1 MRNSIKALFA
11 FVLFF
16 VLLCACNKVEKLDE
30 QKDYTLIKAMKSAEN
45 QSIEG
50 IDIDDL
56 ENYASMCEKKGEK
69 GKYCSANALI
79 GYKLYFQ
86 NDFDKSMVHLKKA
99 EANLKYCDSIASFVY
114 SLISKNVSTTDSV
127 LALHY
132 ATLSIK
138 KDLQYN
144 NLRVLPYA
152 YLDKSLLMKGDSA
165 KFYLQKSLELFDDW
179 GDKVARCQYAKWHAD
194 EMEADSII
202 VYMKPCYDSIKFTG
216 YAYILAGSYLE
227 KGDID
232 SAKIYI
238 DRIKQGKNKGSKPNF
253 YYRNSQ
259 LLTLKGE
266 YKEACKWWED
276 AFNLLLEESKF
287 MLNQRLGAINAE
299 YDLLNAELQNEKR
312 RVRMMMVYNMI
323 LVVLV
328 ALLCVAFIILKRYK
342 RDIDVKEIDI
352 AKRKERFNTLFEKH
366 REDYKMDK
374 DNVLTEAMRNLEK
387 LYEAYPTLTRTEVAI
402 IWLLFMK
409 CSSDSI
415 CEMLN
420 ITHNYYYQ
428 RKSAIYRTFGIR
440 GKDEGEV
447 AIERIVKEY
456 IFLE

>member
-16 VLLCACNKVEKLDE
+16 ALLCACNKVEKLDE

-56 ENYASMCEKKGEK
+56 ENYASICEKKGKK
-69 GKYCSANALI
+69 GKYCLANALI

-86 NDFDKSMVHLKKA
+86 NDFDKSMIHLKKA
-99 EANLKYCDSIASFVY
+99 ELNLMYCDTISSFVY
-114 SLISKNVSTTDSV
+114 SLISKNLSISDTL

-132 ATLSIK
+132 ANKALNKNIE
-138 KDLQYN
+138 YN
-144 NLRVLPYA
+144 NLKRLPYS
-152 YLDKSLLMKGDSA
+152 YLNMSLFTKGDTA
-165 KFYLQKSLELFDDW
+165 NFYLQKSINLFD
-179 GDKVARCQYAKWHAD
+179 KNNINMVKAQFARWHSKELNSDTIIQYIKPYYNEIKYVGLARYLAD
-194 EMEADSII
+194 
-202 VYMKPCYDSIKFTG
+202 
-216 YAYILAGSYLE
+216 AYIKKNMS
-227 KGDID
+227 D
-232 SAKIYI
+232 SANLYI
-238 DRIKQGKNKGSKPNF
+238 EHLSTRNDFKNDYYICKAQVLTLQGK
-253 YYRNSQ
+253 
-259 LLTLKGE
+259 
-266 YKEACKWWED
+266 YKEACKWWD
-276 AFNLLLEESKF
+276 LAYNYNNEEWKF
-287 MLNQRLGAINAE
+287 ITNQRLGAINAE

-387 LYEAYPTLTRTEVAI
+387 LHEAYPTLTRTEVAI

-415 CEMLN
+415 CEVLN